1 MFGKKSG
8 VNSTID
14 SLIGAATRIDGDLH
28 FEGGLR
34 IDGHINGNVIASP
47 EQTSVLVIS
56 EHARVDGEIHV
67 THLVVNG
74 VINGPVFAGE
84 LLELQPK
91 ARVTG
96 NVEYKILEMHHGAI
110 VDGTLSYADPENR
123 PGLKLASNHG

>member
-14 SLIGAATRIDGDLH
+14 SLVGATTRIDGDLH

-34 IDGHINGNVIASP
+34 IDGQINGNVIAGSD
-47 EQTSVLVIS
+47 QSSVLVIS
-56 EHARVDGEIHV
+56 EHARVNGEIHV
-67 THLVVNG
+67 SHLIVNG
-74 VINGPVFAGE
+74 VINGPVFATE

-96 NVEYKILEMHHGAI
+96 NVEYRILEMHHGAI
-110 VDGTLSYADPENR
+110 VDGTLQYADPENR